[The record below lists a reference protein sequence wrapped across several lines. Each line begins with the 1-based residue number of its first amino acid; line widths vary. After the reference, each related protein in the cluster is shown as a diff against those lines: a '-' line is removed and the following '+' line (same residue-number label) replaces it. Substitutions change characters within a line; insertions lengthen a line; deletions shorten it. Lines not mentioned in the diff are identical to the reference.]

1 MATYQTK
8 KQQLA
13 LAARIYG
20 LPRPSW
26 LLSWWHK
33 RLPYQATVTAGGG
46 MGSVGSGRGRRMSSG
61 LRDELLRGIRGK
73 RNMVRM
79 GSVGRSSWRGRA
91 GDAGAVANNLDVM
104 DG

>member
-46 MGSVGSGRGRRMSSG
+46 MGDVTSGRGRRMSCG
-61 LRDELLRGIRGK
+61 LRDELLRGK
-73 RNMVRM
+73 RHVA
-79 GSVGRSSWRGRA
+79 VLDCRA
-91 GDAGAVANNLDVM
+91 N
-104 DG
+104 